1 MINQIIMGEVS
12 TSLIKTEARGL
23 DTELWNIEEEIVS
36 TTLKRKQIK
45 LEWHN
50 WKTKTG
56 RCKIKKT
63 VYILYRK
70 VS

>member
-45 LEWHN
+45 L
-50 WKTKTG
+50 
-56 RCKIKKT
+56 
-63 VYILYRK
+63 
-70 VS
+70 